1 MSFDQEASPQER
13 YGCNCNKLWLR
24 KAPLESWALS
34 CFKYH
39 LYSWSAFSSTMR
51 KSIIKAPAYI
61 CNSNLM
67 NYDGNLVPSWQNL
80 GWVWTLLLFG
90 WSINC
95 CIDSY
100 SKFKLLL
107 LQKYSMGYFLINLKM
122 GLKMDLCEIWLGSE
136 HILKVYQCSSITK
149 SNSSSF
155 ILYDY
160 CNGGRTA
167 GYSLK
172 IMPRVAQADQMRW
185 RSGDQ
190 RRSAGPECGSYLVLK
205 CIMHMTGASTNPKKL
220 TLKKL
225 WIVWLIV
232 CRLKTFLSCFQ
243 TMRFCLKS
251 LCKLCRRQVP

>member
-1 MSFDQEASPQER
+1 MIRR
-13 YGCNCNKLWLR
+13 YT
-24 KAPLESWALS
+24 A
-34 CFKYH
+34 
-39 LYSWSAFSSTMR
+39 SSTAGTIAILQRGKYLAMIFYWTHMFWV
-51 KSIIKAPAYI
+51 KN
-61 CNSNLM
+61 C
-67 NYDGNLVPSWQNL
+67 VP
-80 GWVWTLLLFG
+80 V
-90 WSINC
+90 
-95 CIDSY
+95 
-100 SKFKLLL
+100 FK
-107 LQKYSMGYFLINLKM
+107 KYSIRYFLINLKM
-122 GLKMDLCEIWLGSE
+122 GLKMDLCEIWLRSE

-160 CNGGRTA
+160 CNGDRTA
-167 GYSLK
+167 GYSLN

>member
-1 MSFDQEASPQER
+1 MSFDQEASPQKR
-13 YGCNCNKLWLR
+13 NGCNCNKLWLR

-51 KSIIKAPAYI
+51 KSIIKAPDYI
-61 CNSNLM
+61 CNSNPM

-80 GWVWTLLLFG
+80 GWVWTLLLYG

-100 SKFKLLL
+100 STFQLLL
-107 LQKYSMGYFLINLKM
+107 LQKYSIRYFLINLKM
-122 GLKMDLCEIWLGSE
+122 GLKMDLCKIWLWSE

-160 CNGGRTA
+160 CNGGRTV
-167 GYSLK
+167 GYSMN

-190 RRSAGPECGSYLVLK
+190 RRSAGPECGSYLALK

>member
-1 MSFDQEASPQER
+1 MDPFII
-13 YGCNCNKLWLR
+13 WL
-24 KAPLESWALS
+24 
-34 CFKYH
+34 KY
-39 LYSWSAFSSTMR
+39 
-51 KSIIKAPAYI
+51 
-61 CNSNLM
+61 
-67 NYDGNLVPSWQNL
+67 
-80 GWVWTLLLFG
+80 
-90 WSINC
+90 
-95 CIDSY
+95 
-100 SKFKLLL
+100 KLLYRQL
-107 LQKYSMGYFLINLKM
+107 LQIQVAFTEKYSMGYFLINLKM

-136 HILKVYQCSSITK
+136 HILKVYQSCSITK
-149 SNSSSF
+149 PNSSSF

-167 GYSLK
+167 GYSMN

>member
-1 MSFDQEASPQER
+1 MSFVQEASPQER
-13 YGCNCNKLWLR
+13 YGRNCNKLWLR

-61 CNSNLM
+61 CNSNPM

-80 GWVWTLLLFG
+80 GWVWTLLLYG

-100 SKFKLLL
+100 SKFQLLL
-107 LQKYSMGYFLINLKM
+107 LQKYSIRYFLINLKM
-122 GLKMDLCEIWLGSE
+122 GLKMDLCEIWLRSE

-167 GYSLK
+167 GY
-172 IMPRVAQADQMRW
+172 
-185 RSGDQ
+185 
-190 RRSAGPECGSYLVLK
+190 
-205 CIMHMTGASTNPKKL
+205 MTGASTNPKKL